1 MKTTDNLATFTKA
14 QGSAFIGGMVDYLTM
29 IFFTE
34 LFHVHYTLSI
44 IIGGIIGSVVN
55 FSINKQWTFRSK
67 DNPYSNSVNIQSLR
81 FVLVVINSIV
91 MKDLGTYLITNQLH
105 LDYKIGRLM
114 VDLFV
119 SLIFNFTLQKY
130 WVFKKVI

>member
-1 MKTTDNLATFTKA
+1 MKTPVDLATFSKA

-44 IIGGIIGSVVN
+44 IIGGIIGAVVN

-67 DNPYSNSVNIQSLR
+67 DHPYSHSVNIQSLR
-81 FVLVVINSIV
+81 FVLVVVNSIV
-91 MKDLGTYLITNQLH
+91 MKDLGTYLITNHLH